1 MVVVAMMARLRN
13 AGRDGYRGQ
22 DGGGGEKLATLVI
35 SILRK
40 NLAGRDKFGR
50 CWLSFSAKRC
60 EKLREISHTTP
71 IFGL

>member
-1 MVVVAMMARLRN
+1 MATADRMAAVA
-13 AGRDGYRGQ
+13 
-22 DGGGGEKLATLVI
+22 KSFTLVI

-50 CWLSFSAKRC
+50 CWLSFSAKRR